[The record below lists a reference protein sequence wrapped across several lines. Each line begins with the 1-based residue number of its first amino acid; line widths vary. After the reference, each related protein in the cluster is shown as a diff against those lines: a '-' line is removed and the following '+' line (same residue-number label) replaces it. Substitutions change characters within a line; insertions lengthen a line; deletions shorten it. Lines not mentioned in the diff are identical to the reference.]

1 MDHKQPRPSLHPAVV
16 EALDHRSPVAVAAE
30 EYRCILRLEHHQ
42 SWEGGPAGITRRGPG
57 EAALIL
63 QGDALQLAPQPLQ
76 ARRSVVAQ
84 IKPLQICRDRLL
96 GGRLVGLHHLK
107 DRFAQRTRLGELG
120 KAPAGGTPVRCLQD
134 QQRLAALD
142 LLVEL
147 ALPLGARRNAAVL
160 IEIEEGGGKSLPIQP
175 GLQLSRS
182 NVVAAGV
189 GEEDAGH
196 WSGGNEAEVGHTSNY
211 RRRLS

>member
-1 MDHKQPRPSLHPAVV
+1 MDHKEPRPSLHPAVV
-16 EALDHRSPVAVAAE
+16 EPLDHRSPVAVAAE
-30 EYRCILRLEHHQ
+30 EHRCILRLEHHQ

-120 KAPAGGTPVRCLQD
+120 KAPAGGTPVRRLHD
-134 QQRLAALD
+134 QQGLAALD
-142 LLVEL
+142 LRVER
-147 ALPLGARRNAAVL
+147 ALPVGARRDATVL
-160 IEIEEGGGKSLPIQP
+160 VEIEKGRSESLIIQP
-175 GLQLSRS
+175 GLQLRRS
-182 NVVAAGV
+182 GVVAAGV
-189 GEEDAGH
+189 REEDAGH
-196 WSGGNEAEVGHTSNY
+196 WSGGTDQPY
-211 RRRLS
+211 LQL